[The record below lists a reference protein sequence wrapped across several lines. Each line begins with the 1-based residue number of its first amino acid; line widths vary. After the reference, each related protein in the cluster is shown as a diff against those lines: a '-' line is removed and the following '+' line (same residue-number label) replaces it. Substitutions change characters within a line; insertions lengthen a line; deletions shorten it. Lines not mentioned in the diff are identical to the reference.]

1 MRLHLIAAVLFAS
14 TVSAQAAPGI
24 GECPLLPASN
34 IWNQRVDGLPVDAN
48 SDRYVETIGAD
59 TNLHPD
65 FASGLY
71 EGAPIGIPYVFVPK
85 DQPKV
90 PINFV
95 DFGEE
100 AAVAEESDPGPYPIP
115 ADAPIEGGPD
125 SVDDRHVVVVQ
136 EQSCT
141 LYELYKAVPQE
152 DGSWNAVGAARFDLE
167 SNELRP
173 ETWTS
178 ADAAGLPIF
187 PGLVRFEEV
196 ETGEITHAL
205 RFTVPKTRRAY
216 VWPARHYAS
225 QSEDEALPPM
235 GLRFRLKADFDISGF
250 SEKNQ
255 VILRALQ
262 TYGMFLADNG
272 SPWFLSG
279 APNDGWDNDE
289 LRELRQIKGA
299 DFEAVDSSSLMV
311 NPDSGEA
318 APQ

>member
-1 MRLHLIAAVLFAS
+1 MRQAMFAAVLLAS
-14 TVSAQAAPGI
+14 GVSAQAAPGI
-24 GECPLLPASN
+24 GACPLLPANN
-34 IWNQRVDGLPVDAN
+34 IWNARIDALPVDAN

-59 TNLHPD
+59 VNLHPD

-71 EGAPIGIPYVFVPK
+71 EGALIGIPYRFVPK

-90 PINFV
+90 PIHFV
-95 DFGEE
+95 AFGEE
-100 AAVAEESDPGPYPIP
+100 EAIPDESDPGPYPIP

-125 SVDDRHVVVVQ
+125 SVDDRHVLVVQ

-141 LYELYKAVPQE
+141 LYELYKAVPNE

-167 SNELRP
+167 GNELRP
-173 ETWTS
+173 DSWTS

-187 PGLVRFEEV
+187 PGLVRHEEV
-196 ETGEITHAL
+196 ETGEIAHAL

-225 QSEDEALPPM
+225 PSDDDALPPM
-235 GLRFRLKADFDISGF
+235 GLRFRLKADVDISGF

-255 VILRALQ
+255 VILRALK

-279 APNDGWDNDE
+279 APDDNWDNDE
-289 LRELRQIKGA
+289 LRELRRIKGS
-299 DFEAVDSSSLMV
+299 DFEAVDQSTLMV
-311 NPDSGEA
+311 DPNSGEA
-318 APQ
+318 RAE

>member
-1 MRLHLIAAVLFAS
+1 MRPYFIAAILLAS
-14 TVSAQAAPGI
+14 SVPAFAAPGV
-24 GECPLLPASN
+24 GECVVLPANN
-34 IWNQRVDGLPVDAN
+34 IWNQRIDSLPVDAN

-59 TNLHPD
+59 INLHPD

-71 EGAPIGIPYVFVPK
+71 EGAPIGIPYRFVPK

-90 PINFV
+90 PINFAA
-95 DFGEE
+95 FGEE
-100 AAVAEESDPGPYPIP
+100 EAIPDESDLGPYPIP
-115 ADAPIEGGPD
+115 ADAQIEGGPD
-125 SVDDRHVVVVQ
+125 SPDDRHVIVVQ

-141 LYELYKAVPQE
+141 LYELYKGVPQE

-167 SNELRP
+167 SNDLRP
-173 ETWTS
+173 DGWTS

-187 PGLVRFEEV
+187 PGLVRHEEV

-225 QSEDEALPPM
+225 PSEDEALPPM
-235 GLRFRLKADFDISGF
+235 GLRFRLKADVDISGF
-250 SEKNQ
+250 SAKNQ

-279 APNDGWDNDE
+279 SPDDNWDNDE
-289 LRELRQIKGA
+289 LRELRRIKGS
-299 DFEAVDSSSLMV
+299 DFEAVDQSSLMV

-318 APQ
+318 RAD